1 MTSVYIISGICNVMY
16 VSRQDLDKK
25 VTMADDYFSLV
36 EFQACFESLETD
48 PPQRQVKNS
57 TSIREPTSATDQ

>member
-1 MTSVYIISGICNVMY
+1 MECVCLIRGISL
-16 VSRQDLDKK
+16 QDLDKK

-57 TSIREPTSATDQ
+57 TSIREPTSATGW